1 MTVRFDDSL
10 PILTNL
16 IAANLGEHILASGVV
31 LRDAV
36 GRLAFFSDLDL
47 DSAIVEQM
55 GQRIQAELG
64 PYARTDRT
72 LVTRRDIG
80 AATVLNDQS
89 VLRISVAGRQIRLV
103 DRRLV
108 GADWLRAP
116 VPVSPPPPRF
126 VFASLKGGVGRSTA
140 LSVAAADLASK
151 GFRVLVV
158 DFDMEA
164 PGLGAILL
172 SEETLP
178 SFGTIDALVE
188 SNLGPLD
195 AAFLADMIGPSSLAD
210 QRGRIDVVPA
220 FGSKSLQN
228 PGDVLAKIARAY
240 AEGMRPDGEVATIL
254 DRVRDLIDAFAK
266 ASRYDAIFV
275 DTRAGLH
282 ETAASTILGLGA
294 EVFLFGLDEPQT
306 YQGYS
311 ALLAHLARF
320 TNPDGPAPE
329 WLGRITMV
337 HGKASPNL
345 DERASFA
352 DQCRYLFAKAGLGPK
367 VNALD
372 EVQLPAGSFSDVPWN
387 DEASDQE
394 VLPDEQW
401 KPREPVAILD
411 DDMFRRFNP
420 FRQRDLL
427 SDRVY
432 LAAFGDF
439 LEHVSEIIVAEG
451 GDANEADY

>member
-10 PILTNL
+10 PILVNL
-16 IAANLGEHILASGVV
+16 IATNLGEDILASGAV
-31 LRDAV
+31 LRDAL
-36 GRLAFFSDLDL
+36 GRLAFFSDLVL
-47 DSAIVEQM
+47 DNAVIEQI
-55 GQRIQAELG
+55 GQRIRTELG

-72 LVTRRDIG
+72 LVNPDDFG
-80 AATVLNDQS
+80 ATNVLNDES
-89 VLRISVAGRQIRLV
+89 ALHISAVGHRIRLV

-116 VPVSPPPPRF
+116 SPVSPPPPRF
-126 VFASLKGGVGRSTA
+126 VFGSLKGGVGRSTA

-151 GFRVLVV
+151 GFKVLVV
-158 DFDMEA
+158 DLDMEA

-172 SEETLP
+172 EEDTLP
-178 SFGTIDALVE
+178 TFGTIDALVE
-188 SNLGPLD
+188 SGLGPLD
-195 AAFLADMIGPSSLAD
+195 AAFFADMIGPSSLSD

-220 FGSKSLQN
+220 FGRKSMQN
-228 PGDVLAKIARAY
+228 PGDILAKIARAY
-240 AEGMRPDGEVATIL
+240 AEGTRPNGEVSTIL
-254 DRVRDLIDAFAK
+254 DRVRDLIDAFAE

-294 EVFLFGLDEPQT
+294 EVLLFGLDEPQT
-306 YQGYS
+306 FQGYS

-320 TNPDGPAPE
+320 TNQDGPVPE
-329 WLGRITMV
+329 WLARITMV
-337 HGKASPNL
+337 HGKASPNA
-345 DERASFA
+345 DERADFA
-352 DQCRYLFAKAGLGPK
+352 DRCRSLFDNSGLSQLVRS
-367 VNALD
+367 VN

-394 VLPDEQW
+394 VLPDELW

-411 DDMFRRFNP
+411 DDMFRHFNP
-420 FRQRDLL
+420 FRRRDLL

-432 LAAFGDF
+432 TAAFGDF
-439 LEHVSEIIVAEG
+439 LEYISEIIVAG
-451 GDANEADY
+451 GADANEAEH